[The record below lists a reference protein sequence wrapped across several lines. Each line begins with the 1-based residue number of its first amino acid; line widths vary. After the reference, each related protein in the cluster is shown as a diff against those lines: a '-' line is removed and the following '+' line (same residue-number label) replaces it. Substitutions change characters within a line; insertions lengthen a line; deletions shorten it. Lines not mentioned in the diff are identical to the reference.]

1 MAVGGKDALAKDS
14 SLPAAQSAGYAG
26 AMLHHVPRMVA
37 LAAFLSL
44 TCLAVPTCAEHAEP
58 RAAQAPLVLT
68 GLGRATVPLDGL
80 WQFHPGDDL
89 RWSSPQFDD
98 SGWASIQAGKT
109 WEEQGYRNLTGFAWY
124 RRHIELAPG
133 APAATTLALY
143 LRTAFDPACDS
154 ACEVYWNGV
163 LVGGIGKLPPHPVWQ
178 FSAGESSTVVQLG
191 AAQSGVLAI
200 RVWKAPIVFLSFPNE
215 GGLRTIPQA
224 GTSEAVAALEAA
236 DKYRQLTSNQFF
248 ISVAHVSAVGGLLAL
263 LFWLRNRQR
272 TVLIWLAL
280 VMFDPLE
287 MFHIGRLPFRAFYG
301 TVGVVIGINDMALW
315 LLLIAFLG
323 LSNRTRLVRWTWIFI
338 AAELALDSVDSILEL
353 FNLFQHWPHASL
365 IADAASTIPAVALEF
380 WGIVLV
386 VAAFRERLD
395 AARWILAVSALLTDV
410 LQGVGDIV
418 TLGLRWTHWTTPDW
432 VHKPLVTLGGS
443 GLDLRAIVSTA
454 MLLSIIYVAW
464 RYSVEQTERQV
475 ELEQEFRNARELQ
488 QFLIPASLPETPG
501 FAVTSAYRPARE
513 VGGDFFQILPVE
525 VRDRVIQ
532 GETGSTLIVLGDVS
546 GKGLKAAMAVSFIVG
561 ALRALAEEHSAPG
574 DLLTQLNRRLT
585 GRLQGGFATCLVLR
599 VGADGRCVLASAGH
613 PAPFLNGRE
622 LAVPG
627 ALPLGIAAEA
637 DYAEIEF
644 ALAAG
649 DHLILYTDG
658 LLEARSPS
666 GELYGFERIGTL
678 FATGCGAEDA
688 AEAAV
693 DFGQDDDIT
702 VLTLVRQ
709 KA

>member
-1 MAVGGKDALAKDS
+1 MLPRMPRIILLAALLA
-14 SLPAAQSAGYAG
+14 LECLAAPVRMAG
-26 AMLHHVPRMVA
+26 AEQAQPRVD
-37 LAAFLSL
+37 
-44 TCLAVPTCAEHAEP
+44 
-58 RAAQAPLVLT
+58 APLVVT
-68 GLGRATVPLDGL
+68 GLGRATVPIDGL

-89 RWSSPQFDD
+89 GWASPDFDD
-98 SGWASIQAGKT
+98 SGWANIQVGKT

-124 RRHIELAPG
+124 RRHIVLAAG
-133 APAATTLALY
+133 APDTSTLSLY
-143 LRTAFDPACDS
+143 LHSNFNPACDS
-154 ACEVYWNGV
+154 ACEVYWNGQ
-163 LVGGIGKLPPHPVWQ
+163 LVGGIGKLPSHPVWQ
-178 FSAGESSTVVQLG
+178 LSTTERSAVVPLG
-191 AAQSGVLAI
+191 ASQSGLLAI
-200 RVWKAPIVFLSFPNE
+200 RVWKAPIVFLSFPDE

-224 GTSEAVAALEAA
+224 GTSEAVAALQAA
-236 DKYRQLTSNQFF
+236 DDYRGFRRHEFT
-248 ISVAHVSAVGGLLAL
+248 ISVARISAIGGLFAL

-280 VMFDPLE
+280 VMFDPLA
-287 MFHIGRLPFRAFYG
+287 MFYVGFMHFRAFYG
-301 TVGVVIGINDMALW
+301 LVGVVIGINDMALW

-338 AAELALDSVDSILEL
+338 AATLALDFVDSILEL
-353 FNLFQHWPHASL
+353 LNLFQHWPHASL

-380 WGIVLV
+380 WGIFLV
-386 VAAFRERLD
+386 AAAFRERLD
-395 AARWILAVSALLTDV
+395 AARWILAVSALLADV
-410 LQGVGDIV
+410 LQGVGDIM

-432 VHKPLVTLGGS
+432 LHTPVVTVGGS
-443 GLDLRAIVSTA
+443 GLDLRTIVSTA

-513 VGGDFFQILPVE
+513 VGGDFFQILPV
-525 VRDRVIQ
+525 DIQGRVIQ
-532 GETGSTLIVLGDVS
+532 GQTGSTLIVLGDVS

-561 ALRALAEEHSAPG
+561 ALRALVEDHSAPA
-574 DLLTQLNRRLT
+574 DLLTQLNRRLS

-599 VGADGRCVLASAGH
+599 VGIDGRCMLASAGH

-622 LAVPG
+622 LALPG
-627 ALPLGIAAEA
+627 ALPLGIAANA

-649 DHLILYTDG
+649 DHLAIYTDG

-666 GELYGFERIGTL
+666 GELFGFERLGAL
-678 FATGCGAEDA
+678 FAGRPDAVDA

-702 VLTLVRQ
+702 VLTLMRQ

>member
-1 MAVGGKDALAKDS
+1 M
-14 SLPAAQSAGYAG
+14 LPH
-26 AMLHHVPRMVA
+26 MPRIVA
-37 LAAFLSL
+37 LAALLSL
-44 TCLAVPTCAEHAEP
+44 ACLAAPTRAEHAEP
-58 RAAQAPLVLT
+58 RADAQPPLVLT
-68 GLGRATVPLDGL
+68 GLGRATVPLDGA

-89 RWSSPQFDD
+89 GWASPQFDD
-98 SGWASIQAGKT
+98 SDWASIQAGKT

-124 RRHIELAPG
+124 RRHIVLAPG
-133 APAATTLALY
+133 AAGTSTLSLY
-143 LRTAFDPACDS
+143 LHSNFNPACDS
-154 ACEVYWNGV
+154 ACEVYWNGQ

-178 FSAGESSTVVQLG
+178 YSAIEPSAVVPLG

-215 GGLRTIPQA
+215 GGLCTIPQA
-224 GTSEAVAALEAA
+224 GTSEAVAALQAA
-236 DKYRQLTSNQFF
+236 DDYRRIRGQEFTITVAR
-248 ISVAHVSAVGGLLAL
+248 ISAIGGLLAL
-263 LFWLRNRQR
+263 LFWLRNRHR

-280 VMFDPLE
+280 VMFDPIE
-287 MFHIGRLPFRAFYG
+287 MFYVGFMHFRVFYG
-301 TVGVVIGINDMALW
+301 VVGVAIGIYDMALW

-338 AAELALDSVDSILEL
+338 AATLAFDSVDTILEL

-365 IADAASTIPAVALEF
+365 IADTASTIPAVVLEF

-386 VAAFRERLD
+386 AAAFRERLD
-395 AARWILAVSALLTDV
+395 AARWILAVSALLADV
-410 LQGVGDIV
+410 LQGVGDV
-418 TLGLRWTHWTTPDW
+418 MTLGLRWTHWTTPDW
-432 VHKPLVTLGGS
+432 LHTPLVTLGGS
-443 GLDLRAIVSTA
+443 GLDLRTIVSTA

-488 QFLIPASLPETPG
+488 QFLIPASLPATPG

-525 VRDRVIQ
+525 IRGRVIQ
-532 GETGSTLIVLGDVS
+532 GQADIQGQARSTLIVLGDVS

-561 ALRALAEEHSAPG
+561 ALRALVEDHSAPA
-574 DLLTQLNRRLT
+574 DLLTQLNRRLS

-599 VGADGRCVLASAGH
+599 VGTDGRCMLASAGH

-622 LAVPG
+622 LALPG
-627 ALPLGIAAEA
+627 ALPLGITANA

-649 DHLILYTDG
+649 DHLAIYTDG

-666 GELYGFERIGTL
+666 GELYGFERLGVP
-678 FATGCGAEDA
+678 FAARPDAEDA

-702 VLTLVRQ
+702 VLTLMRQ

>member
-1 MAVGGKDALAKDS
+1 M
-14 SLPAAQSAGYAG
+14 
-26 AMLHHVPRMVA
+26 
-37 LAAFLSL
+37 
-44 TCLAVPTCAEHAEP
+44 
-58 RAAQAPLVLT
+58 
-68 GLGRATVPLDGL
+68 
-80 WQFHPGDDL
+80 
-89 RWSSPQFDD
+89 RWASPQFDD
-98 SGWASIQAGKT
+98 SGWANIQVGKT

-124 RRHIELAPG
+124 RRHIALAGSTPS
-133 APAATTLALY
+133 ASALSIY
-143 LRTAFDPACDS
+143 LHSNFNPACDS
-154 ACEVYWNGV
+154 ACEVYWNGQ

-178 FSAGESSTVVQLG
+178 FSASESSAAVLLG
-191 AAQSGVLAI
+191 TAQSGVIAI

-224 GTSEAVAALEAA
+224 GTSEAVAALQAA
-236 DKYRQLTSNQFF
+236 DDYRRFRGKEFS
-248 ISVAHVSAVGGLLAL
+248 ISVARISAIGGLLAL

-280 VMFDPLE
+280 VMFDPIE
-287 MFHIGRLPFRAFYG
+287 MFYVGFMHFRVFYG
-301 TVGVVIGINDMALW
+301 LVGVAIGINDMALW

-338 AAELALDSVDSILEL
+338 AAELALDSVDGILEL
-353 FNLFQHWPHASL
+353 FNLFPHWPHASL
-365 IADAASTIPAVALEF
+365 IADTASTIPAVALEF

-386 VAAFRERLD
+386 AAAFRERLD
-395 AARWILAVSALLTDV
+395 AARWILAVSALLSDV

-432 VHKPLVTLGGS
+432 IHTPLVTLGGS
-443 GLDLRAIVSTA
+443 GLDLRTIVSTA

-513 VGGDFFQILPVE
+513 VGGDFFQILPV
-525 VRDRVIQ
+525 DMQGRVIQ
-532 GETGSTLIVLGDVS
+532 GRAESTLIVLGDVS

-561 ALRALAEEHSAPG
+561 ALRALVEDHSAPA
-574 DLLTQLNRRLT
+574 DLLTQLNRRLS

-599 VGADGRCVLASAGH
+599 VGADGRCTLASAGH

-622 LAVPG
+622 LALPG

-649 DHLILYTDG
+649 DHLALYTDG

-666 GELYGFERIGTL
+666 GELYGFERLRAL
-678 FATGCGAEDA
+678 FAAQPGAAEA